1 MAALYLTNFH
11 AKEPMDIAG
20 TLLKINQELSGS
32 DCQLV
37 AVSKTKS
44 AELIMEAYDAGQRVF
59 GENKVQELSKKHE
72 TLPKDI
78 KWHMIG
84 HLQSNKVKYIAPFVN
99 LIHAVDSEKLLGTIN
114 KEAKKNERIIDCLLQ
129 IHIATEETKF
139 GMNETEIRSL
149 LTKESFSDYQNINII
164 GLMGMATNTPDE
176 SKVASEFHGLKAL
189 LQELKSE
196 CQGKNIN
203 LKQLSIGM
211 SGDYKIALK
220 EGSTMIRIGSTIF
233 GARNYP

>member
-1 MAALYLTNFH
+1 LAALYLTNFH

-176 SKVASEFHGLKAL
+176 SKVASEFNGLKV
-189 LQELKSE
+189 LQEELKSE
-196 CQGKNIN
+196 CKSENIN
-203 LKQLSIGM
+203 LHELSIGM

-220 EGSTMIRIGSTIF
+220 QGSTMIRIGSSIF

>member
-1 MAALYLTNFH
+1 
-11 AKEPMDIAG
+11 MDIAG

-44 AELIMEAYDAGQRVF
+44 AELIMEAYNAGQRVF
-59 GENKVQELSKKHE
+59 GENKAQELTKKYE

-84 HLQSNKVKYIAPFVN
+84 HLQSNKVKYIAPYVN
-99 LIHAVDSEKLLGTIN
+99 LIHAVDSEKLLATIN
-114 KEAKKNERIIDCLLQ
+114 KEAKKNERVIDCLLQ

-149 LTKESFSDYQNINII
+149 LTKESFFDYQNINII
-164 GLMGMATNTPDE
+164 GLMGMATNTSDE
-176 SKVASEFHGLKAL
+176 SKVASEF
-189 LQELKSE
+189 
-196 CQGKNIN
+196 N
-203 LKQLSIGM
+203 
-211 SGDYKIALK
+211 
-220 EGSTMIRIGSTIF
+220 
-233 GARNYP
+233 